1 MRALV
6 VEDDESITRL
16 VVRLLE
22 QEGFLIDAA
31 STAADA
37 RQLERVNDYSLITLD
52 MLLPDGHGMSVLE
65 AIRERRSAAS
75 VLIVSGKGDIDT
87 IVRALDAGADD
98 YLQKPFREA
107 ELRARVR
114 ALFRRGHFAGPP
126 TMACGNITL
135 HRMERYATVAGER
148 LDLTSKEYALLE
160 YLVSNQGKTVTRTDL
175 LEKVWRFDFDPGTN
189 MVDVNVSRLRAKL
202 VGLGASCRV
211 DAERGIGYMFSA
223 DDAGD

>member
-22 QEGFLIDAA
+22 QEGFLTDAA
-31 STAADA
+31 GTAAEG
-37 RQLERVNDYSLITLD
+37 RQLARDNDYSLVTLD

-65 AIRERRSAAS
+65 AIRERHSAAS

-87 IVRALDAGADD
+87 IVQALDAGADD
-98 YLQKPFREA
+98 YLQKPFRDA

-114 ALFRRGHFAGPP
+114 ALFRRGHFAGAP
-126 TMACGNITL
+126 TMACGNIML

-160 YLVSNQGKTVTRTDL
+160 YLLTNQGKTVTRADL

-223 DDAGD
+223 G

>member
-6 VEDDESITRL
+6 VEDDELITQII
-16 VVRLLE
+16 VRLLE
-22 QEGFLIDAA
+22 QEGFVIDAVA
-31 STAADA
+31 TAAEGRRLA
-37 RQLERVNDYSLITLD
+37 RVNDYSLITLD

-65 AIRERRSAAS
+65 VIRERRSTAS
-75 VLIVSGKGDIDT
+75 VLIVSGKSDIDT
-87 IVRALDAGADD
+87 IVRGLDAGADD
-98 YLQKPFREA
+98 YLQKPFQPA

-114 ALFRRGHFAGPP
+114 ALFRRGHFGGTP
-126 TMACGNITL
+126 TIACGNIML

-148 LDLTSKEYALLE
+148 LDLTAKEYALLE
-160 YLVSNQGKTVTRTDL
+160 YLLTNQGKTVTRADL

-211 DAERGIGYMFSA
+211 DAERGIGYMFSV
-223 DDAGD
+223 G

>member
-6 VEDDESITRL
+6 VEDNEL
-16 VVRLLE
+16 VARVIVRSLA
-22 QEGFLIDAA
+22 QEGFLTDAA
-31 STAADA
+31 GTAGEGCRLA
-37 RQLERVNDYSLITLD
+37 RVNDYSLIILD

-65 AIRERRSAAS
+65 VVRERGSGAS

-87 IVRALDAGADD
+87 TVKALDAGADD
-98 YLQKPFREA
+98 YLQKPFRDA

-126 TMACGNITL
+126 TIGCGNIML

-160 YLVSNQGKTVTRTDL
+160 YLLTNQGKTVTRTDL
-175 LEKVWRFDFDPGTN
+175 LEKVWHFDFDPGTN

-211 DAERGIGYMFSA
+211 DAERGIGYVFSE
-223 DDAGD
+223 G